1 MANHASAKKRI
12 IRNAKRAEINT
23 RRDSRIKTFVKK
35 VLSAIEAGDAAAAT
49 AALKAAQPELDRGAA
64 KGIMSKNTVAR
75 RMSRLTARVKALANG

>member
-35 VLSAIEAGDAAAAT
+35 VVSAIESGDASAAAV
-49 AALKAAQPELDRGAA
+49 ALQAAQPELDRGVA
-64 KGIMSKNTVAR
+64 KGIMHKNTVAR
-75 RMSRLTARVKALANG
+75 MISRLTARVKALAAG

>member
-35 VLSAIEAGDAAAAT
+35 VVSAIEAGDAKAAA
-49 AALKAAQPELDRGAA
+49 AALHAAQPELDRGAA
-64 KGIMSKNTVAR
+64 KGILPKNTVAR
-75 RMSRLTARVKALANG
+75 TLSRLTARVKALAAN